1 MQVARL
7 RAWDGVRVQQPCSNP
22 GEQWRT
28 SAITHK
34 RKYAYLQEISNP
46 SEQPRHYDSAF
57 ARRRSGVRIP
67 SAPLIKW
74 LKKALVGDAQ
84 HQDGD
89 VVTGDL
95 LLEVQNRVLYTA
107 GNGRS
112 VESN

>member
-1 MQVARL
+1 MYKKNALLQVLCKL
-7 RAWDGVRVQQPCSNP
+7 RNGL
-22 GEQWRT
+22 EKY
-28 SAITHK
+28 SA
-34 RKYAYLQEISNP
+34 
-46 SEQPRHYDSAF
+46 AF
-57 ARRRSGVRIP
+57 ARRRSGLRIP

-89 VVTGDL
+89 VVTGGL
-95 LLEVQNRVLYTA
+95 LLEVQSGALYTA

>member
-1 MQVARL
+1 MTIQHHTVSAL
-7 RAWDGVRVQQPCSNP
+7 IRALVFKW
-22 GEQWRT
+22 
-28 SAITHK
+28 
-34 RKYAYLQEISNP
+34 L
-46 SEQPRHYDSAF
+46 
-57 ARRRSGVRIP
+57 RSGLRIP

-89 VVTGDL
+89 VVTGGL
-95 LLEVQNRVLYTA
+95 LLEVQSGALYTA

>member
-1 MQVARL
+1 MTYKI
-7 RAWDGVRVQQPCSNP
+7 
-22 GEQWRT
+22 E
-28 SAITHK
+28 
-34 RKYAYLQEISNP
+34 YAYLQGFLNTG
-46 SEQPRHYDSAF
+46 EQSRQYETAF

-89 VVTGDL
+89 VVTGGL
-95 LLEVQNRVLYTA
+95 LLEVQHGLLYTA

-112 VESN
+112 VESD